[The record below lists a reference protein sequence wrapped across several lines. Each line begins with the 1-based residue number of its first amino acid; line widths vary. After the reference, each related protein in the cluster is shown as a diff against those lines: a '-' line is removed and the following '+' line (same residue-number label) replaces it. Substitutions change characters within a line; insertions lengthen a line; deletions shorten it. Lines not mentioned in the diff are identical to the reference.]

1 MIKRS
6 FRTKLIMNFIFSVML
21 VMLTLIAASNF
32 IYRPI
37 LIYDT
42 RDSMVGYSVLIAEAY
57 EGGSSTIKK
66 FLNKLDSSHDI
77 MTIIYDTDLRV
88 ISSSEDIYPGA
99 SELSMLEEW
108 MTVYEEDKKA
118 DGTFFKEIEENWD
131 NLSRAV
137 FIKKLDDNTYL
148 CMSKVVRSIDQ
159 AVNISTTIVAIGA
172 VFLIII
178 GTAVWNG
185 LTRPFTSQLKKMSVV
200 TRNMAQL
207 NFDEKINYNS
217 PDEVGLLARSI
228 DEMSDE
234 LKTSIEKLRKDV
246 ERRQRLIRDISHELK
261 TPVTTVRGYTENI
274 QIMVTDNPRVQRYCD
289 IMLEECDVINN
300 LVQEM
305 LYMSK
310 LEDETFECKKE
321 LFTADKL
328 KDRILS
334 KAENEF
340 TGENI
345 IVDVQPSE
353 ICADIN
359 LMERAVY
366 NYVTNAIKHKT
377 EGSAVEIKGYSRED
391 KYIFA
396 VTNEGAEISP
406 EEKEVLWDVFYKR
419 DQSRTRSE
427 GGHGIGLAIVKRI
440 ADLHG
445 GEVDL
450 ISEDGKNTFFIK
462 IMNEAFE
469 NRKP

>member
-1 MIKRS
+1 
-6 FRTKLIMNFIFSVML
+6 
-21 VMLTLIAASNF
+21 
-32 IYRPI
+32 
-37 LIYDT
+37 
-42 RDSMVGYSVLIAEAY
+42 
-57 EGGSSTIKK
+57 
-66 FLNKLDSSHDI
+66 
-77 MTIIYDTDLRV
+77 
-88 ISSSEDIYPGA
+88 
-99 SELSMLEEW
+99 
-108 MTVYEEDKKA
+108 
-118 DGTFFKEIEENWD
+118 
-131 NLSRAV
+131 
-137 FIKKLDDNTYL
+137 
-148 CMSKVVRSIDQ
+148 
-159 AVNISTTIVAIGA
+159 
-172 VFLIII
+172 
-178 GTAVWNG
+178 
-185 LTRPFTSQLKKMSVV
+185 
-200 TRNMAQL
+200 MAQL

-274 QIMVTDNPRVQRYCD
+274 QIMVPDNPRVQRYCD
-289 IMLEECDVINN
+289 IMLEECDVIND

-340 TGENI
+340 PGENVI
-345 IVDVQPSE
+345 IDMYPAE
-353 ICADIN
+353 IYADIS

-377 EGSAVEIKGYSRED
+377 EGTSVEIKGYIQEG
-391 KYIFA
+391 KYVFA

-419 DQSRTRSE
+419 DQSRTRGE

-450 ISEDGKNTFFIK
+450 LSENGRNTFYIK
-462 IMNEAFE
+462 IRNEDFE

>member
-1 MIKRS
+1 MIKKS
-6 FRTKLIMNFIFSVML
+6 FRSKLIMNFILSVML

-42 RDSMVGYSVLIAEAY
+42 RDSMASFSELITDAY

-66 FLNKLDSSHDI
+66 LLDMLDSSHDI
-77 MTIIYDTDLRV
+77 QTIIYYENLSV

-99 SELSMLEEW
+99 RELIMLEEW
-108 MTVYEEDKKA
+108 MNVYEDNQKA
-118 DGTFFKEIEENWD
+118 DGSFFKEIEENRD

-137 FIKKLDDNTYL
+137 YIKRIGADTYL
-148 CMSKVVRSIDQ
+148 CMSKVVKSIDQ

-172 VFLIII
+172 IFLIII
-178 GTAVWNG
+178 GTAVWNV

-207 NFDEKINYNS
+207 NFDEKINYDS
-217 PDEVGLLARSI
+217 PDEVGLLAKSI

-234 LKTSIEKLRKDV
+234 LRTSIEKLRKDV

-274 QIMVTDNPRVQRYCD
+274 QIMVPDNPKVQRYCD

-321 LFTADKL
+321 TFSADKL
-328 KDRILS
+328 RGRIFS
-334 KAENEF
+334 KVENEF

-345 IVDVQPSE
+345 LIDLYPAE
-353 ICADIN
+353 INADIN
-359 LMERAVY
+359 LIERAVY
-366 NYVTNAIKHKT
+366 NYITNAIKHKSD
-377 EGSAVEIKGYSRED
+377 GSSVEVKGYVQED
-391 KYIFA
+391 KYVFA
-396 VTNEGAEISP
+396 VTNEGAEITS

-419 DQSRTRSE
+419 DPSRTRGE

-450 ISEDGKNTFFIK
+450 ISEDGKNTFYIK
-462 IMNEAFE
+462 ISN
-469 NRKP
+469 

>member
-77 MTIIYDTDLRV
+77 MTIIYDSDMGV

-99 SELSMLEEW
+99 AELSMLEEW
-108 MTVYEEDKKA
+108 MTVYEEEKKA

-159 AVNISTTIVAIGA
+159 AVSISTTIVAIGA

-274 QIMVTDNPRVQRYCD
+274 QIMVPDNPRVQRYCD

-305 LYMSK
+305 L
-310 LEDETFECKKE
+310 
-321 LFTADKL
+321 
-328 KDRILS
+328 
-334 KAENEF
+334 
-340 TGENI
+340 
-345 IVDVQPSE
+345 
-353 ICADIN
+353 
-359 LMERAVY
+359 
-366 NYVTNAIKHKT
+366 
-377 EGSAVEIKGYSRED
+377 
-391 KYIFA
+391 
-396 VTNEGAEISP
+396 
-406 EEKEVLWDVFYKR
+406 
-419 DQSRTRSE
+419 
-427 GGHGIGLAIVKRI
+427 
-440 ADLHG
+440 
-445 GEVDL
+445 
-450 ISEDGKNTFFIK
+450 
-462 IMNEAFE
+462 
-469 NRKP
+469 

>member
-6 FRTKLIMNFIFSVML
+6 FRSKLIINFIVSVML

-42 RDSMVGYSVLIAEAY
+42 RDSMTSFSELITDAY
-57 EGGSSTIKK
+57 EGGSATIKK
-66 FLNKLDSSHDI
+66 LLDMLDSSHDI
-77 MTIIYDTDLRV
+77 QTIIYYENLSV

-99 SELSMLEEW
+99 RELTMLAEW
-108 MTVYEEDKKA
+108 MEVYEENKKA
-118 DGTFFKEIEENWD
+118 DGTFFSEIEENID

-137 FIKKLDDNTYL
+137 YIKKVSTGTYL
-148 CMSKVVRSIDQ
+148 CMSKVVKSIDQ
-159 AVNISTTIVAIGA
+159 AVNIATTIVAIGA

-178 GTAVWNG
+178 GTVIWYG
-185 LTRPFTSQLKKMSVV
+185 LTKPFTSQLKKMSVV
-200 TRNMAQL
+200 TKNMAQL
-207 NFDEKINYNS
+207 NFDEKINYDS
-217 PDEVGLLARSI
+217 ADEVGLLARSI

-234 LKTSIEKLRKDV
+234 LKVSIEKLKKDV

-274 QIMVTDNPRVQRYCD
+274 QIIVTDNPRVQRYCD

-321 LFTADKL
+321 AFSADKL
-328 KDRILS
+328 KDKIFS
-334 KAENEF
+334 KIENEF
-340 TGENI
+340 TGEDI
-345 IVDVQPSE
+345 LIDMDPAE

-366 NYVTNAIKHKT
+366 NYVTNAIKHKSD
-377 EGSAVEIKGYSRED
+377 GSKVEVKGYMQDE

-396 VTNEGAEISP
+396 VTNEGTEITP
-406 EEKEVLWDVFYKR
+406 EEKEVIWDVFYKR
-419 DQSRTRSE
+419 DPSRTRGE

-450 ISEDGKNTFFIK
+450 ISENGKNTFFIK
-462 IMNEAFE
+462 ISN
-469 NRKP
+469 

>member
-6 FRTKLIMNFIFSVML
+6 FRSKLIFNFVLCVML
-21 VMLTLIAASNF
+21 VMLTLIAATNF

-42 RDSMVGYSVLIAEAY
+42 RDSMVGFSSLITDAY
-57 EGGSSTIKK
+57 GKGSSTIKK
-66 FLNKLDSSHDI
+66 VLDKFDSSYDI
-77 MTIIYDTDLRV
+77 QTIIYTKNLDV

-99 SELSMLEEW
+99 NELVMLNEW
-108 MTVYEEDKKA
+108 MEVYENHQKS
-118 DGTFFKEIEENWD
+118 DGTFFAEVEENID

-137 FIKKLDDNTYL
+137 YIKQLDADTYL
-148 CMSKVVRSIDQ
+148 CMSKVVKSIDQ
-159 AVNISTTIVAIGA
+159 AVSIATTIVAIAA

-178 GTAVWNG
+178 GAVIWNV
-185 LTRPFTSQLKKMSVV
+185 LTKSFTSQLKKMSVV

-207 NFDEKINYNS
+207 NFDEKINYDS
-217 PDEVGLLARSI
+217 QDEVGLLARSI

-234 LKTSIEKLRKDV
+234 LKISIEKLKKDV

-274 QIMVTDNPRVQRYCD
+274 QILIPDNPRVQRYCD

-310 LEDETFECKKE
+310 LEDDTFECKKE
-321 LFTADKL
+321 NFSTEKL
-328 KDRILS
+328 KGKILS
-334 KAENEF
+334 KIENEF

-345 IVDVQPSE
+345 IISLQPDDIS
-353 ICADIN
+353 ADIN
-359 LMERAVY
+359 LIERAVY
-366 NYVTNAIKHKT
+366 NYITNAIKHKK
-377 EGSAVEIKGYSRED
+377 EGSAVELRGYKENSN
-391 KYIFA
+391 YVFA
-396 VTNEGAEISP
+396 VTNEGAEITDD
-406 EEKEVLWDVFYKR
+406 EKEVIWDVFYKR
-419 DQSRTRSE
+419 DQSRTRGE

-450 ISEDGKNTFFIK
+450 MSENGKNTFFIK
-462 IMNEAFE
+462 IINHSG
-469 NRKP
+469 